1 MPVCPV
7 LTGPCAARPA
17 AEVTG
22 QDPGRGHRQLAA
34 LDARGGTR
42 HFTGRESIPACG
54 AAEAE
59 QVVAAGNLLNA
70 EAVLA
75 GFAEATGTFSERLL
89 AALRAGHVEQPGPS
103 MAALPAGHE
112 G

>member
-1 MPVCPV
+1 MPVCPL

-17 AEVTG
+17 AKVTG

-34 LDARGGTR
+34 LDPRGGAG

-59 QVVAAGNLLNA
+59 QAVAAGNLLGA
-70 EAVLA
+70 EGVLA
-75 GFAEATGTFSERLL
+75 GFAQATGAFSERLL
-89 AALRAGHVEQPGPS
+89 AALRAEHVEQPGPKI
-103 MAALPAGHE
+103 AALPAGHE